1 MCRVMTRATKEVAK
15 EKAASPIY
23 VHQHVKTYT
32 WQQLL
37 SQTRTS
43 GGMSASRGS
52 VFNACHHYR
61 LRCWRSKRWSRHGIL
76 VILIGL
82 AELDFFI
89 APILLSPKHLH
100 CGTGV
105 YLYCGSGHLGARAA
119 LEPLLNRCVFFLFLC
134 VSKEIY
140 ISGKRDILRSK
151 RG

>member
-52 VFNACHHYR
+52 VFNACHHYW
-61 LRCWRSKRWSRHGIL
+61 LRCWRSQCWSRHGIL
-76 VILIGL
+76 VRLLFGILIGL
-82 AELDFFI
+82 AERDFFEGWGHH
-89 APILLSPKHLH
+89 LL
-100 CGTGV
+100 G
-105 YLYCGSGHLGARAA
+105 
-119 LEPLLNRCVFFLFLC
+119 
-134 VSKEIY
+134 
-140 ISGKRDILRSK
+140 LRRLTEFVRSC
-151 RG
+151 